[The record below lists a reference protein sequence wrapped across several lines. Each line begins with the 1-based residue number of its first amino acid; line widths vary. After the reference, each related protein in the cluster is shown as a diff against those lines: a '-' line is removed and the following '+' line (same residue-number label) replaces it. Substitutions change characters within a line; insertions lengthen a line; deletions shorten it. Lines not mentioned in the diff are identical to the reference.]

1 MTPSG
6 AARRPRPRSGAT
18 PARRCAL
25 RVLRRVFAEGAFADR
40 ALRAEA
46 DRARLEGRD
55 RALAERIAF
64 GAVQRRATLDHV
76 LAACSARPLAA
87 IDPQLLDALRIGVL
101 QLLFL
106 DAVPDRAA
114 VEQTVELAR
123 EVAGE
128 RTTGFANAVMRR
140 AAREGP
146 GLLGGLDDATPEG
159 AAVRHSHPEWIARLW
174 WDVLGPA
181 GARALLAHDNEP
193 PELAVRV
200 NELVATRG
208 EVLAALR
215 RGGASARPDAALP
228 EALAVDGPFDLPRSP
243 LFAAG
248 AITPQARA
256 SMLVARVV
264 APRAGERVLDLCAA
278 PGTKTSHLAALMGG
292 RGTLAAVELHPG
304 RAGALAENCRRLRA
318 ELVEI
323 VSGDARHVDVGEGYD
338 RILLDP
344 PCSDLG
350 TLAARPDARWR
361 KSPADVHELAELGR
375 ELLVAAARRV
385 RPGGTVT
392 FSTCTI
398 SPPEN
403 AEQIEGFLATRSDFA
418 ADDLGAEWPDLR
430 DRSWPRYLQT
440 LPHRHETAGFFIA
453 RLRRTGWTAP
463 PS

>member
-1 MTPSG
+1 MTPTDT
-6 AARRPRPRSGAT
+6 ARRPRSGAT

-46 DRARLEGRD
+46 DRARLEGRE
-55 RALAERIAF
+55 RALAERLAF

-76 LAACSARPLAA
+76 VAECSDRPLAT
-87 IDPQLLDALRIGVL
+87 IDPPLLDALRLGVL

-128 RTTGFANAVMRR
+128 RTTRFANAVMRR

-146 GLLGGLDDATPEG
+146 GLLAALDDATPES
-159 AAVRHSHPEWIARLW
+159 AALRHSHPEWIARLW
-174 WDVLGPA
+174 WEALGPA
-181 GARALLAHDNEP
+181 EARALLAHDNEP

-215 RGGASARPDAALP
+215 RTGVSARADADLP
-228 EALAVDGPFDLPRSP
+228 EAVTVDGPFDLARSP

-256 SMLVARVV
+256 SMLVARV
-264 APRAGERVLDLCAA
+264 AATRPGERVLDLCAA
-278 PGTKTSHLAALMGG
+278 PGTKTTHLAALMRG
-292 RGTLAAVELHPG
+292 RGTLVAVESNPG
-304 RAGALAENCRRLRA
+304 RARALADNCRRLGA

-323 VSGDARHVDVGEGYD
+323 VTGDAREVDVGERYD
-338 RILLDP
+338 RVLLDP

-361 KSPADVHELAELGR
+361 KSPAGVEELAELGH
-375 ELLVAAARRV
+375 ELLAAAARRV
-385 RPGGTVT
+385 RTGGTVT

-398 SPPEN
+398 SPSEN
-403 AEQIEGFLATRSDFA
+403 AEQVESLLAKRSDFA

-430 DRSWPRYLQT
+430 DRPCPRYLQT
-440 LPHRHETAGFFIA
+440 LPHRDDTAGFFIA
-453 RLRRTGWTAP
+453 RLRRIR
-463 PS
+463 

>member
-1 MTPSG
+1 MTPTG
-6 AARRPRPRSGAT
+6 AARGSRRRSGAP

-25 RVLRRVFAEGAFADR
+25 SVLRRVFAQGAFADR

-46 DRARLEGRD
+46 DRARLEGRE
-55 RALAERIAF
+55 RAFAERLAS

-76 LAACSARPLAA
+76 LAACSARPLAE
-87 IDPQLLDALRIGVL
+87 IDPDLLDTLRLGVL

-106 DAVPDRAA
+106 DAIPDRAA

-123 EVAGE
+123 ESAGE

-146 GLLGGLDDATPEG
+146 GLLASLDDTTPEG
-159 AAVRHSHPEWIARLW
+159 AAVRHSHPEWIARW
-174 WDVLGPA
+174 WWEALGPA

-193 PELAVRV
+193 PELALRV

-215 RGGASARPDAALP
+215 RGGVSARADAALP
-228 EALAVDGPFDLPRSP
+228 EGLVLDGPFDLARSP

-256 SMLVARVV
+256 SMLVARVA
-264 APRAGERVLDLCAA
+264 APRPGERVLDLCAA
-278 PGTKTSHLAALMGG
+278 PGTKTTHLAALMGG
-292 RGTLAAVELHPG
+292 RGNLVAVESHPA
-304 RAGALAENCRRLRA
+304 RAGELADNCRRLGA
-318 ELVEI
+318 DTVEI
-323 VSGDARHVDVGEGYD
+323 VTGDAREVDVGGGYA
-338 RILLDP
+338 RVLLDA

-361 KSPADVHELAELGR
+361 KSAADVYELADLGR
-375 ELLVAAARRV
+375 ELLAAAARRV

-398 SPPEN
+398 SPLEN
-403 AEQIEGFLATRSDFA
+403 VEQVEGFLEKRSDFA
-418 ADDLGAEWPDLR
+418 AEDLGADWPDLR
-430 DRSWPRYLQT
+430 DRRWPQYLQV
-440 LPHRHETAGFFIA
+440 LPHRDGTAGFFIA
-453 RLRRTGWTAP
+453 RLRRIR
-463 PS
+463 

>member
-1 MTPSG
+1 VTSTG
-6 AARRPRPRSGAT
+6 AARRSPPRSGAT

-25 RVLRRVFAEGAFADR
+25 RVLRRVFGDAAFADR

-46 DRARLEGRD
+46 DRARLEGRE
-55 RALAERIAF
+55 RALTELLAS

-76 LAACSARPLAA
+76 IAACAARPLAK
-87 IDPQLLDALRIGVL
+87 IDPALLDALRLGVL

-106 DAVPDRAA
+106 DAVPDHAA

-146 GLLGGLDDATPEG
+146 GLLAGLDDATPEG
-159 AAVRHSHPEWIARLW
+159 AAVRHSHPEWIVRLW
-174 WDVLGPA
+174 WEALGPA
-181 GARALLAHDNEP
+181 DARALLAHDNEP
-193 PELAVRV
+193 PELALRV

-215 RGGASARPDAALP
+215 RSGVSVHADGALP
-228 EALAVDGPFDLPRSP
+228 EALIVDGPFDLARSP
-243 LFAAG
+243 LFSAG

-256 SMLVARVV
+256 SMLVARAA
-264 APRAGERVLDLCAA
+264 APCPGERVLDLCAA
-278 PGTKTSHLAALMGG
+278 PGTKTTHLAALMGG
-292 RGTLAAVELHPG
+292 RGDLVAVESNPG
-304 RAGALAENCRRLRA
+304 RARALADNCRRLGA
-318 ELVEI
+318 DSVE
-323 VSGDARHVDVGEGYD
+323 VVTGDARAVDVGERYD
-338 RILLDP
+338 RVLLDA

-361 KSPADVHELAELGR
+361 KSPDDVGELAGLGR
-375 ELLVAAARRV
+375 ELLAAAARRV

-403 AEQIEGFLATRSDFA
+403 AEQVEGFLDTRPDYS
-418 ADDLGAEWPDLR
+418 ADDLGADWPDLR
-430 DRSWPRYLQT
+430 DPSRPRYLQV
-440 LPHRHETAGFFIA
+440 LPHRDDTAGFFIA
-453 RLRRTGWTAP
+453 RLRRTG
-463 PS
+463 

>member
-1 MTPSG
+1 MTPTG
-6 AARRPRPRSGAT
+6 AARRPRSGAT

-46 DRARLEGRD
+46 DRARLEGRE
-55 RALAERIAF
+55 RAFAERIAF

-76 LAACSARPLAA
+76 LAGCSDRPLAA
-87 IDPQLLDALRIGVL
+87 IDPQLLDALRVGVL

-123 EVAGE
+123 EAGGQ

-146 GLLGGLDDATPEG
+146 GRLAGLDDATPEG
-159 AAVRHSHPEWIARLW
+159 AALRHSHPEWIARLW
-174 WDVLGPA
+174 WETLGPA
-181 GARALLAHDNEP
+181 SARELLAKDNEP

-200 NELVATRG
+200 NELVATR
-208 EVLAALR
+208 EEALAALR
-215 RGGASARPDAALP
+215 RAGIPARADADLP
-228 EALAVDGPFDLPRSP
+228 EALVVDGPFDLARSP

-248 AITPQARA
+248 WITPQARA
-256 SMLVARVV
+256 SMLVGRVA
-264 APRAGERVLDLCAA
+264 APRPGERVLDLCAA
-278 PGTKTSHLAALMGG
+278 PGTKTTHLAALMGG
-292 RGTLAAVELHPG
+292 RGTLVAVESNPG
-304 RAGALAENCRRLRA
+304 RARALADNRRRLGA

-323 VSGDARHVDVGEGYD
+323 ATGDAREVDVGDRYD

-361 KSPADVHELAELGR
+361 KSPADVEELAELGR
-375 ELLVAAARRV
+375 ELLAAAARRV
-385 RPGGTVT
+385 RTGGTVT

-403 AEQIEGFLATRSDFA
+403 ADQVESFLAERSDFA
-418 ADDLGAEWPDLR
+418 PDDLGAEWPDLR
-430 DRSWPRYLQT
+430 DRSRPRYLQT
-440 LPHRHETAGFFIA
+440 LPHRDDTAGFFIA
-453 RLRRTGWTAP
+453 RLRRMR
-463 PS
+463 

>member
-1 MTPSG
+1 MTPTG
-6 AARRPRPRSGAT
+6 AARRSRPRSGAT

-25 RVLRRVFAEGAFADR
+25 RVLRRVFADAAFADR

-46 DRARLEGRD
+46 DRAGLEGRE
-55 RALAERIAF
+55 RALAERLAF

-76 LAACSARPLAA
+76 LAACSDRALAD
-87 IDPQLLDALRIGVL
+87 IDPELLDALRLGAFQV
-101 QLLFL
+101 LFL

-123 EVAGE
+123 EAVGE

-140 AAREGP
+140 VAREGP
-146 GLLGGLDDATPEG
+146 GVLAALEDVTPEG
-159 AAVRHSHPEWIARLW
+159 AALRHSHPGWIARLW

-181 GARALLAHDNEP
+181 DARALLAHDNEP

-200 NELVATRG
+200 NELVATRR

-215 RGGASARPDAALP
+215 RSGVSARADAALP
-228 EALAVDGPFDLPRSP
+228 DALAVDGPFDLGRSP

-256 SMLVARVV
+256 SMLVARV
-264 APRAGERVLDLCAA
+264 ATPRPGERVLDLCAA
-278 PGTKTSHLAALMGG
+278 PGTKTTHLAALMGG
-292 RGTLAAVELHPG
+292 RGTLVAVESDPG
-304 RAGALAENCRRLRA
+304 RAGALTDNCRRLGA

-323 VSGDARHVDVGEGYD
+323 VTGDAREVEVGERYD
-338 RILLDP
+338 RVLLDP

-361 KSPADVHELAELGR
+361 KSPEDVDELAALGS
-375 ELLVAAARRV
+375 ELLAAAARRV

-403 AEQIEGFLATRSDFA
+403 AEQVESFLAKRADFA

-430 DRSWPRYLQT
+430 DRSRPQFLQT
-440 LPHRHETAGFFIA
+440 LPHRDETAGFFIA
-453 RLRRTGWTAP
+453 RLRRVR
-463 PS
+463 